1 MKNSNPPSLRCGF
14 MGLILLTAWMLLGCT
29 TQLPAKIPVRE
40 IPPSESSL
48 ANLFQDR
55 FYRTTVSVGSFT
67 DSRPRAVTADVAGRE
82 MVTESNL
89 GHVLRQ
95 AVEKGLKEH
104 GARTNHFGRLTL
116 QGEITELWADV
127 AATAPISE
135 IKATASIRIMIV
147 DGREKVIH
155 RAVYSAQAATRQL
168 FLNEFKIGKTLALTL
183 GEAVNQALSD
193 ETVIKILNG

>member
-1 MKNSNPPSLRCGF
+1 MKSSKN
-14 MGLILLTAWMLLGCT
+14 LLSITQLVLFVVSALLLAGCT
-29 TQLPAKIPVRE
+29 TQLPSRIPVRE
-40 IPPSESSL
+40 IPPSEGSITG
-48 ANLFQDR
+48 LFHDR
-55 FYRTTVSVGSFT
+55 LNRTTVSVGSFV

-82 MVTESNL
+82 MVTEANL
-89 GHVLRQ
+89 GHLLRE
-95 AVEKGLKEH
+95 AVEKGLNGH
-104 GARTNHFGRLTL
+104 GARTTHFGRLTL

-135 IKATASIRIMIV
+135 IRAVASIRVMIV

>member
-1 MKNSNPPSLRCGF
+1 MTISKNLLNSAQIC
-14 MGLILLTAWMLLGCT
+14 ILVLSAWLLVGCT
-29 TQLPAKIPVRE
+29 TQLPSRIPVRE

-48 ANLFQDR
+48 TTLFHDR
-55 FYRTTVSVGSFT
+55 FNRTTVSVGSFV
-67 DSRPRAVTADVAGRE
+67 DARPRPVTADVSGRE
-82 MVTESNL
+82 MVTEANL
-89 GHVLRQ
+89 GYLLRQ
-95 AVEKGLKEH
+95 AVEKGLNEH
-104 GARTNHFGRLTL
+104 GARTTHFGRLTL

-127 AATAPISE
+127 VATAPISE
-135 IKATASIRIMIV
+135 IKATASIRVMIV

-193 ETVIKILNG
+193 ETVVNILNG